1 MLDIDFESQK
11 IVTEFVSEELN
22 MKTMLHHHLVF
33 HVQKKIMK
41 CKVLCFIVRH

>member
-33 HVQKKIMK
+33 HVQKIMK
-41 CKVLCFIVRH
+41 YKVLCFIVRH